1 VERILVV
8 EDDGA
13 VQKALRRLF
22 EAEAYQIEIAADGIA
37 GLNAFRDSRPSLVI
51 LDLRLPGMSGREVCR
66 EMKVQAP
73 SVPVMMLSAATEV
86 SEKVLLLELGA
97 DDYVTKPFSP
107 RELLARARV
116 IMRRSA
122 QPPVPR
128 VFTFGVVRVEFARML
143 VTREGQPV
151 ALTPQEFRLLEYF
164 IQNSRRVISRE
175 ELLTSVW
182 NEHNSSGTRTIDNH
196 VLRLRQKLEED
207 PAFPIH
213 IRTVHAVG
221 YKFVP

>member
-22 EAEAYQIEIAADGIA
+22 EAEAYQIEIAVDGVA

-73 SVPVMMLSAATEV
+73 SVPVMMLSAVTDV

-122 QPPVPR
+122 QPLSPT
-128 VFTFGVVRVEFARML
+128 VFTFGAIRVEFAKML
-143 VTREGQPV
+143 VTRRGNRW
-151 ALTPQEFRLLEYF
+151 L
-164 IQNSRRVISRE
+164 
-175 ELLTSVW
+175 
-182 NEHNSSGTRTIDNH
+182 
-196 VLRLRQKLEED
+196 
-207 PAFPIH
+207 
-213 IRTVHAVG
+213 
-221 YKFVP
+221 